1 MAEININGINC
12 QFLGAPLAALKN
24 YNPTTRTHY
33 LAWRTLPPTHNLA
46 VIMMLNSASEIG
58 AFERPPYWVL
68 DDDSHMA
75 VLLENPSQS
84 IMDTICAWLN
94 WTGGYN
100 RLYCC
105 PYADALREEL
115 MRSDEVV
122 ECANRWY
129 DYNHHTL
136 YLKAT
141 YTNGSPLKSPATDA
155 PTNNSTD

>member
-1 MAEININGINC
+1 MAEININGLSC

-24 YNPTTRTHY
+24 YDPTTRTHY
-33 LAWRTLPPTHNLA
+33 LAWRTLPPIHNLA
-46 VIMMLNSASEIG
+46 IKMMLNSASEIG

-68 DDDSHMA
+68 DDEQHEA
-75 VLLENPSQS
+75 VLLENPSQA

-94 WTGGYN
+94 WTGGCN

-115 MRSDEVV
+115 LRSDEVV
-122 ECANRWY
+122 ENVNKWY
-129 DYNHHTL
+129 DYHHHTL

-141 YTNGSPLKSPATDA
+141 YTNGSPLKTPVTDA
-155 PTNNSTD
+155 PTDNSIN

>member
-1 MAEININGINC
+1 MAEININGLHC

-24 YNPTTRTHY
+24 YSPTTRTHY

-46 VIMMLNSASEIG
+46 VKMMINSAFDIG

-68 DDDSHMA
+68 DDDSHEA
-75 VLLENPSQS
+75 VLLENPSHI

-94 WTGGYN
+94 WTGGCN

-115 MRSDEVV
+115 LRSDEVV
-122 ECANRWY
+122 EKVNRWY
-129 DYNHHTL
+129 DYHHHTL
-136 YLKAT
+136 YLKST
-141 YTNGSPLKSPATDA
+141 YTNGSPLKNPATDA
-155 PTNNSTD
+155 ATVNTID

>member
-33 LAWRTLPPTHNLA
+33 LAWRTLPSPHN
-46 VIMMLNSASEIG
+46 ITIKMMLNSAFEIG

-68 DDDSHMA
+68 DDDRHEA

-84 IMDTICAWLN
+84 IMDSICSWLN
-94 WTGGYN
+94 WTGGCN
-100 RLYCC
+100 RIYCC

-115 MRSDEVV
+115 LRSDEVV
-122 ECANRWY
+122 ENANRWY
-129 DYNHHTL
+129 DYNHHKL

-141 YTNGSPLKSPATDA
+141 YTTGSPLKIPTDA
-155 PTNNSTD
+155 PANNSTD

>member
-1 MAEININGINC
+1 MAEININGLSC

-46 VIMMLNSASEIG
+46 IKMMLNSASEIG

-68 DDDSHMA
+68 DDDRHEA
-75 VLLENPSQS
+75 VLLENPSHT
-84 IMDTICAWLN
+84 IIDTICSWLN
-94 WTGGYN
+94 WTGGCN
-100 RLYCC
+100 RIYCC

-115 MRSDEVV
+115 LRSDEVV
-122 ECANRWY
+122 ENANRWY

-141 YTNGSPLKSPATDA
+141 YTNGTPLKTPATDA
-155 PTNNSTD
+155 TANNTTD

>member
-1 MAEININGINC
+1 MAEININGLSC

-24 YNPTTRTHY
+24 YDPTTRTHY
-33 LAWRTLPPTHNLA
+33 LAWRTLPPIHNL
-46 VIMMLNSASEIG
+46 VIKMMLNSASEIG

-68 DDDSHMA
+68 DDEQHEA
-75 VLLENPSQS
+75 VLLENPSQA

-94 WTGGYN
+94 WTGGCN

-115 MRSDEVV
+115 LRSDEVV
-122 ECANRWY
+122 ENVNKWY
-129 DYNHHTL
+129 DYHHHTL

-141 YTNGSPLKSPATDA
+141 YTNGSPLKTPVTDA
-155 PTNNSTD
+155 PTDNSIN